1 MAQERELSL
10 KSLDSIILPRED
22 SVDLLGNNLLYAI
35 ALYASFQLSEFF
47 GTTARA
53 HKLEE
58 FCHSPIFGFR
68 TPNQLWIFG
77 QKENQIRERLSKLQM
92 RLFYSELYNQD
103 LFAQVFEAI
112 FFIQNLIL
120 LLAEKNGYSELQYL
134 QMKDVLQA
142 SSDIIYGETK

>member
-1 MAQERELSL
+1 
-10 KSLDSIILPRED
+10 LDSIILPREE
-22 SVDLLGNNLLYAI
+22 SVDLLGNNLFYAI

-68 TPNQLWIFG
+68 KPNQLWIIG
-77 QKENQIRERLSKLQM
+77 QKENQKSERLSKL
-92 RLFYSELYNQD
+92 RLRLSYSELYNQD

-112 FFIQNLIL
+112 FFIQNLVL

-134 QMKDVLQA
+134 KIKGVLQA
-142 SSDIIYGETK
+142 SSYIIYGETK